1 LIFKSTFIRK
11 PALGRAR
18 ALTHRGIKEAV
29 VAVVETQRQGEI
41 AVIRMDNPPVNA
53 LGHALRVGL
62 EKAFNEA
69 NADPSVKAIVLTGT
83 GRFFSAGA
91 DITEFKSEMKEPFLP
106 QLIDRIEAGSKP
118 VVAAVNGT
126 ALGGGL
132 ELALGCHYRVA
143 GKDVRQ
149 LGLPEIKL
157 GIIPGAGGTQ
167 RLPRAIGVEQALQL
181 ITTGN
186 FIDATKGAA
195 AGLIDKVADGDVVA
209 AAVAF
214 AKEQAGKPPRRIG
227 EKTID
232 KSSFPAGLFEK
243 ARASLA
249 RHPSGPVAPKAAID
263 AVEAAATLPLAE
275 GNARERQVFREA
287 AASPYARA
295 LQYAFFAERQAANL
309 PGIGAET
316 KLRDIKTVGILGA
329 GTMGTGIGLAFLNG
343 GFPVTIIETTQDALD
358 RGVSRIKDTLD
369 ANAKRGRITE
379 AQAADRFAKLTPS
392 LSLEDLGK
400 SDLVIEAVFE
410 NMALK
415 KEIFQKLDKIAKSG
429 AILASNTSTL
439 DVDEIAAVTKRPAD
453 VLGMHFFS
461 PANIM
466 RLLEIVRAEKTG
478 NDVMATAMAIAKKIN
493 KVGVQAG
500 VCDGFVGNRMLAAYG
515 NEVQAMTLEGAM
527 PQEIDGALEA
537 WGMAMGPL
545 AVSDLAG
552 LDVGYRIRKERK
564 LVGEAA
570 QFARV
575 PDKIVEM
582 GRHGQ
587 KTGAGYYKY
596 DANRKRMVD
605 PEIEA
610 LIRAEAEALQIK
622 QRHIPAEEIVERCL
636 LRLANE
642 GAKIVEEGIALRA
655 SDCDVMYLNGYG
667 FPAWRGGPMWQAD
680 NVGLKSVAQKIKA
693 YEAKYGARWKIAPL
707 IEKLAAEGSSFAALD
722 TKKK

>member
-1 LIFKSTFIRK
+1 M
-11 PALGRAR
+11 
-18 ALTHRGIKEAV
+18 
-29 VAVVETQRQGEI
+29 AVVETQRQGDVAI
-41 AVIRMDNPPVNA
+41 IRMDNPPVNA

-62 EKAFNEA
+62 EKAFAEA
-69 NADPSVKAIVLTGT
+69 NADAGVKAIVLTGT

-91 DITEFKSEMKEPFLP
+91 DITEFKGEMKEPHLP
-106 QLIDRIEAGSKP
+106 PLIDKIESGGKP

-143 GKDVRQ
+143 AKDVRQ

-157 GIIPGAGGTQ
+157 GLIPGAGGTQ
-167 RLPRAIGVEQALQL
+167 RLPRAVGVEQALQM
-181 ITTGN
+181 ITTGA
-186 FIDATKGAA
+186 FIDAKKAAA
-195 AGLIDKVADGDVVA
+195 AGLIDKIADGDVVA

-214 AKEQAGKPPRRIG
+214 ALAQIGKPPRRIG
-227 EKTID
+227 EKKID
-232 KSSFPAGLFEK
+232 KASVPAGLFEK
-243 ARASLA
+243 ARASLG
-249 RHPSGPVAPKAAID
+249 RHPSGPIAPKAAID
-263 AVEAAATLPLAE
+263 AVEAASNLPLAE
-275 GNARERQVFREA
+275 GNARERQAFREA

-309 PGIGAET
+309 PGIGPDS
-316 KLRDIKTVGILGA
+316 KLREVETVGILGA
-329 GTMGTGIGLAFLNG
+329 GTMGTGIALAFLNG
-343 GFPVTIIETTQDALD
+343 GFPVTIVETTQDALD
-358 RGVSRIKDTLD
+358 RGVDRIKDTLS

-379 AQAADRFAKLTPS
+379 SQAADRLAKLTPS
-392 LSLEDLGK
+392 LKMEDLGK

-415 KEIFQKLDKIAKSG
+415 KEVFQKLDGIAKSG
-429 AILASNTSTL
+429 AIIASNTSTL
-439 DVDEIAAVTKRPAD
+439 DVDDIAAVTKRPQD
-453 VLGMHFFS
+453 VVGLHFFS

-466 RLLEIVRAEKTG
+466 RLLEIVRAEKTA
-478 NDVMATAMAIAKKIN
+478 NDVMATSMAIAKRIG

-500 VCDGFVGNRMLAAYG
+500 VCDGFVGNRMLAAYMG
-515 NEVQAMTLEGAM
+515 EVQAMTLEGAM
-527 PQEIDGALEA
+527 PQEIDGALEG

-545 AVSDLAG
+545 AVGDLAG
-552 LDVGYRIRKERK
+552 LDVSYRIRKERK
-564 LVGEAA
+564 LTGEAA

-575 PDKIVEM
+575 ADKIVEM

-596 DANRKRMVD
+596 DSNRKRQVD

-642 GAKIVEEGIALRA
+642 GAKILEEGIALRA

-680 NVGLKSVAQKIKA
+680 NMGLEKVAQKIKA
-693 YEAKYGARWKIAPL
+693 YEAKYGSRWKIAPL
-707 IEKLAAEGSSFAALD
+707 VEKLAAEGSTFAALD
-722 TKKK
+722 AKKK

>member
-1 LIFKSTFIRK
+1 M
-11 PALGRAR
+11 
-18 ALTHRGIKEAV
+18 
-29 VAVVETQRQGEI
+29 AVVETEKQGDV
-41 AVIRMDNPPVNA
+41 AVIRMNNPPVNA
-53 LGHALRVGL
+53 LGHALRLGL
-62 EKAFNEA
+62 QEAFNAA
-69 NADPSVKAIVLTGT
+69 NADPAVKAIVLTGT
-83 GRFFSAGA
+83 GKFFSAGA
-91 DITEFKSEMKEPFLP
+91 DITEFRGEMKEPNLP
-106 QLIDRIEAGSKP
+106 PLIDHIEKSSKP

-167 RLPRAIGVEQALQL
+167 RLPRAIGAEAALQL
-181 ITTGN
+181 ITTGA

-195 AGLIDKVADGDVVA
+195 AGLIDKVVDSDVVG

-214 AKEQAGKPPRRIG
+214 AREQVGKTPRRIG
-227 EKTID
+227 EQKVGKVT
-232 KSSFPAGLFEK
+232 AGMFDK
-243 ARASLA
+243 ARASIG

-263 AVEAAATLPLAE
+263 AVEAATTMALGE
-275 GNARERQVFREA
+275 GNAKERALFREA

-309 PGIGAET
+309 PGVGPDT
-316 KLRDIKTVGILGA
+316 KLRDVKTVGILGA
-329 GTMGTGIGLAFLNG
+329 GTMGTGIGLAFLNAG
-343 GFPVTIIETTQDALD
+343 YPVTIVETTQEALD
-358 RGVSRIKDTLD
+358 KGVARVKDTLD
-369 ANAKRGRITE
+369 ANVKRGRATE
-379 AQAADRFAKLTPS
+379 AQAADRMARLTPT
-392 LSLEDLGK
+392 LKLEDLG
-400 SDLVIEAVFE
+400 SNDLVIEAVFE

-415 KEIFQKLDKIAKSG
+415 KEIFAKLDKIAKPG
-429 AILASNTSTL
+429 AIIATNTSTL
-439 DVDEIAAVTKRPAD
+439 DVDEIAAETKRPQD
-453 VLGMHFFS
+453 VVGLHFFS

-466 RLLEIVRAEKTG
+466 RLLEIVRAEKTAP
-478 NDVMATAMAIAKKIN
+478 DVMATSMAIAKKIG

-500 VCDGFVGNRMLAAYG
+500 VCDGFVGNRMLASYG
-515 NEVQAMTLEGAM
+515 GEVQAMNLEGAM
-527 PQEIDGALEA
+527 PQEIDGALEK

-564 LVGEAA
+564 LTGEAA
-570 QFARV
+570 QHARI

-582 GRHGQ
+582 GRLGQ

-596 DANRKRMVD
+596 DESRKRQVD

-610 LIRAEAEALQIK
+610 LIKSEAEALQIK
-622 QRHIPAEEIVERCL
+622 QRSIPGDEIVERSL

-642 GAKIVEEGIALRA
+642 GAKILQEGIALRA
-655 SDCDVMYLNGYG
+655 SDIDTMYLNGYG
-667 FPAWRGGPMWQAD
+667 FPAWRGGPMWQVD
-680 NVGLKSVAQKIKA
+680 NVIGMKKAAERIKA

-707 IEKLAAEGSSFAALD
+707 IEKLAAEDGTFAALD

>member
-1 LIFKSTFIRK
+1 
-11 PALGRAR
+11 
-18 ALTHRGIKEAV
+18 
-29 VAVVETQRQGEI
+29 VAVVETHKQGDI
-41 AVIRMDNPPVNA
+41 AVVRMDNPPVNA
-53 LGHALRVGL
+53 LGHALRSGL

-69 NADPSVKAIVLTGT
+69 NADASVKAIVLTGT

-91 DITEFKSEMKEPFLP
+91 DITEFKSEMKEPYLP
-106 QLIDRIEAGSKP
+106 QLIDRIEASAKP
-118 VVAAVNGT
+118 VVAAINGT

-143 GKDVRQ
+143 GKNVRQ

-167 RLPRAIGVEQALQL
+167 RLPRAIGAEQALQL
-181 ITTGN
+181 ITTGA
-186 FIDATKGAA
+186 FIDAAKGAA
-195 AGLIDKVADGDVVA
+195 AGLIDKVVDGDVVE
-209 AAVAF
+209 AAVAY
-214 AKEQAGKPPRRIG
+214 AKEQVGKPPRRIG
-227 EKTID
+227 DKTVD
-232 KSSFPAGLFEK
+232 KASIPAGLFEK

-249 RHPSGPVAPKAAID
+249 RHPSGPIAPKAAID
-263 AVEAAATLPLAE
+263 AVEAATTLPIAE
-275 GNARERQVFREA
+275 GQARERQVFREA

-309 PGIGAET
+309 PGIGADA

-343 GFPVTIIETTQDALD
+343 GFPVTIVETTQEALD
-358 RGVSRIKDTLD
+358 RGVDRIKDTLS

-379 AQAADRFAKLTPS
+379 SQAADRFAKLTPS
-392 LSLEDLGK
+392 LKMEDLGK
-400 SDLVIEAVFE
+400 ADLIIEAVFE

-415 KEIFQKLDKIAKSG
+415 KEVFAKLDRIAKSG
-429 AILASNTSTL
+429 AIIASNTSTL
-439 DVDEIAAVTKRPAD
+439 DVDEIAAVTKRPQD
-453 VLGMHFFS
+453 VVGLHFFS

-466 RLLEIVRAEKTG
+466 RLLEIVRGEKTG
-478 NDVMATAMAIAKKIN
+478 NDVMATSMDVAKKIG

-515 NEVQAMTLEGAM
+515 GEVQAMTLEGAM

-564 LVGEAA
+564 LSGEAA

-575 PDKIVEM
+575 PDRIVEM

-596 DANRKRMVD
+596 DDKRKRIVD

-642 GAKIVEEGIALRA
+642 GAKILEEGIALRA
-655 SDCDVMYLNGYG
+655 SDCDTMYLNGYG
-667 FPAWRGGPMWQAD
+667 FPGWRGGPMWQVD
-680 NVGLKSVAQKIKA
+680 NVIGMKEAAEKIKA

-707 IEKLAAEGSSFAALD
+707 IERLAKEGGTFAGLD
-722 TKKK
+722 RKKK

>member
-1 LIFKSTFIRK
+1 VS
-11 PALGRAR
+11 
-18 ALTHRGIKEAV
+18 V
-29 VAVVETQRQGEI
+29 VTSEKQGEI
-41 AVIRMDNPPVNA
+41 AVIRMNNPPVNA

-69 NADPSVKAIVLTGT
+69 SADAGVKAIVLTGT
-83 GRFFSAGA
+83 GKFFSAGA
-91 DITEFKSEMKEPFLP
+91 DITEFKGEMKAPFLP
-106 QLIDRIEAGSKP
+106 ELIDHIEQSAKP

-143 GKDVRQ
+143 GSDVKQ

-167 RLPRAIGVEQALQL
+167 RLPRAIGPEQALQL
-181 ITTGN
+181 ITTGT
-186 FIDATKGAA
+186 FIDAKKGAA

-209 AAVAF
+209 AAIEF
-214 AKEQAGKPPRRIG
+214 AKGQVGKPVRRIG
-227 EKTID
+227 EVKID
-232 KSSFPAGLFEK
+232 TAALPAGLFEK
-243 ARASLA
+243 ARGSTA
-249 RHPSGPVAPKAAID
+249 RHPSGPIAPKCAID
-263 AVEAAATLPLAE
+263 AVEAAVTLPLAE
-275 GNARERQVFREA
+275 GNAKERALFREA

-309 PGIGAET
+309 PGIGADT
-316 KLRDIKTVGILGA
+316 KLRDVKSLGVLGA
-329 GTMGTGIGLAFLNG
+329 GTMGTGITLAFLNA
-343 GFPVTIIETTQDALD
+343 GFPVTIVETTQEALD
-358 RGVSRIKDTLD
+358 KGVARIKDTL
-369 ANAKRGRITE
+369 AQNVKRGRISEKQATE
-379 AQAADRFAKLTPS
+379 RFAALTPS
-392 LSLEDLGK
+392 LKMEDFADK
-400 SDLVIEAVFE
+400 DLVIEAVFE

-415 KEIFQKLDKIAKSG
+415 KEIFTKLDKIAKSG

-439 DVDEIAAVTKRPAD
+439 DVNEIAAVTKRPQD
-453 VLGMHFFS
+453 VLGLHFFS

-466 RLLEIVRAEKTG
+466 RLLEIVRADKTG
-478 NDVMATAMAIAKKIN
+478 ADVMATSMAIAKKIG

-500 VCDGFVGNRMLAAYG
+500 VCDGFVGNRMLASYG
-515 NEVQAMTLEGAM
+515 NEVQAMNLEGAM

-564 LVGEAA
+564 LTGEAA

-582 GRHGQ
+582 GRLGQ
-587 KTGAGYYKY
+587 KTSAGYYKY
-596 DANRKRMVD
+596 DENRKRIVD

-610 LIRAEAEALQIK
+610 LIKAEAEALQIK

-642 GAKIVEEGIALRA
+642 GAKILEEGIALRA
-655 SDCDVMYLNGYG
+655 SDCDVMYMNGYG

-680 NVGLKSVAQKIKA
+680 NMGLKVVAEKIKA
-693 YEAKYGARWKIAPL
+693 YEAKYGPRWKCARL
-707 IEKLAAEGSSFAALD
+707 IEKLAAEGSSFAD
-722 TKKK
+722 YDRKKK

>member
-1 LIFKSTFIRK
+1 M
-11 PALGRAR
+11 
-18 ALTHRGIKEAV
+18 
-29 VAVVETQRQGEI
+29 AVVETLRQGEI
-41 AVIRMDNPPVNA
+41 IVIRMDNPPVNA
-53 LGHALRVGL
+53 LGHALRLGL
-62 EKAFNEA
+62 EKAFAEA
-69 NADPSVKAIVLTGT
+69 NGDAGVAAIVLTGT

-91 DITEFKSEMKEPFLP
+91 DITEFKGEMKEPHLP
-106 QLIDRIEAGSKP
+106 QLIDKIEAGSKP
-118 VVAAVNGT
+118 VVAAINGT

-132 ELALGCHYRVA
+132 ELALGCHFRIA
-143 GKDVRQ
+143 TKDVRQ

-167 RLPRAIGVEQALQL
+167 RLPRAVGVEQALQM
-181 ITTGN
+181 ITTGA
-186 FIDATKGAA
+186 FIDAKKAA
-195 AGLIDKVADGDVVA
+195 ATGLIDSVVDGDVVA

-214 AKEQAGKPPRRIG
+214 AKEQIGKEPRRIG
-227 EKTID
+227 ERRID
-232 KSSFPAGLFEK
+232 KASIPADLFEK
-243 ARASLA
+243 ARASIG
-249 RHPSGPVAPKAAID
+249 RHPSGPIAPKSAID
-263 AVEAAATLPLAE
+263 AVEAATRVPLAE
-275 GNARERQVFREA
+275 GSARERQVFREA

-309 PGIGAET
+309 PGIASDA
-316 KLRDIKTVGILGA
+316 KLRDVNTVGILGA
-329 GTMGTGIGLAFLNG
+329 GTMGTGIALAFLNG
-343 GFPVTIIETTQDALD
+343 GFSVTIVETTQEALD
-358 RGVSRIKDTLD
+358 RGVDRIKDTLS

-379 AQAADRFAKLTPS
+379 SQAADRFAKLTPS
-392 LSLEDLGK
+392 LLMEDLAK

-415 KEIFQKLDKIAKSG
+415 KEVFQKLDKIAKRG
-429 AILASNTSTL
+429 AILATNTSTL
-439 DVDEIAAVTKRPAD
+439 DVDEIADVTKRPQD
-453 VLGMHFFS
+453 VVGMHFFS

-466 RLLEIVRAEKTG
+466 RLLEIVRAEKTA
-478 NDVMATAMAIAKKIN
+478 NDVMATAMGVAKRIG

-527 PQEIDGALEA
+527 PREIDGALEA

-564 LVGEAA
+564 LTGEAA

-587 KTGAGYYKY
+587 KTGAGYYRY
-596 DANRKRMVD
+596 DASRKRIND

-622 QRHIPAEEIVERCL
+622 QRHIPAEEVVERCL

-667 FPAWRGGPMWQAD
+667 FPAWRGGPMWQVD
-680 NVGLKSVAQKIKA
+680 NVISMKNAAEKIKA
-693 YEAKYGARWKIAPL
+693 YAAKYGARWKIAPL
-707 IEKLAAEGSSFAALD
+707 IERLAAEGGTFAGVDA
-722 TKKK
+722 KKK